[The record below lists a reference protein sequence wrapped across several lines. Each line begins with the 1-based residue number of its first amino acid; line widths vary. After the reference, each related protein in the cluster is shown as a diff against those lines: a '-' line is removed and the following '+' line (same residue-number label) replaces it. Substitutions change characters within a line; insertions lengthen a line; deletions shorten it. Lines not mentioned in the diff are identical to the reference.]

1 MSSENIGMWSTLGQ
15 RKTRAV
21 PTYKKPRPEPTGRT
35 SIRLDEVTQKQ
46 LDEMAP
52 LGHRSLFVRR
62 LIEAEYAKPPA
73 ERLKA

>member
-21 PTYKKPRPEPTGRT
+21 PTYKKPRESDARATSVSLTPENF
-35 SIRLDEVTQKQ
+35 KQ
-46 LDEMAP
+46 LNEMAP
-52 LGHRSLFVRR
+52 LGHRSLFIRR